1 MSAQSRDP
9 AWIRAAAVAFRRD
22 ESFARQLDAED
33 PLAAYRERFH
43 IPRRADGQPVIYFC
57 GNSLGLE
64 PKAARAI
71 IEREL
76 DAWERLAVDAHFKAE
91 SPWYSYHELFRETG
105 ARLVGALP
113 GEVVMMNGLTVNLVR
128 GHYVWSGRIQQVS
141 KVAPIPRERG
151 EYRNEHNI
159 QARNERG
166 RRCRR
171 KAQTNSLKQVP
182 GKQKQA
188 GQEPCSD
195 SAAA

>member
-1 MSAQSRDP
+1 DLLADLRRRARAPPPTPDLLRPRRRILPRDDRADRARVPGPPRPLRRGQPGQPARLSREVLRRFPGPRRRGASLP
-9 AWIRAAAVAFRRD
+9 AGTRWAVAFRQD

-91 SPWYSYHELFRETG
+91 SPWYSYH
-105 ARLVGALP
+105 
-113 GEVVMMNGLTVNLVR
+113 
-128 GHYVWSGRIQQVS
+128 
-141 KVAPIPRERG
+141 
-151 EYRNEHNI
+151 
-159 QARNERG
+159 
-166 RRCRR
+166 
-171 KAQTNSLKQVP
+171 
-182 GKQKQA
+182 
-188 GQEPCSD
+188 
-195 SAAA
+195 